1 MKFAVTG
8 GSGFIGSNFTK
19 KLIDKH
25 EVTVLSEK
33 PKTQAFRLK
42 KIFDSIE
49 YKKVNLQNLK
59 EVKHNLR
66 DFDVVAHFAAR
77 ANTAPVTNRTDLD
90 LKIGIISTYNI
101 LEAMRVN
108 RIKKII
114 FASGPAV
121 YGQTTKFPM
130 REDSGMLLPVSLYG
144 ASKLASEG
152 LISAYCN
159 LFGLQGWILRF
170 GNVVG
175 KDMTKGV
182 IVDFISKLKRDSS
195 KLEILGNGLQKKDV
209 IYVDDCIDA
218 ILFVFNKA
226 NDKINLFN
234 VSSGT
239 TISVNEIAKI
249 IIRIM
254 RLKSCKITHTAGN
267 VGWIGDV
274 NKIHY
279 SISKIRKLGWKPRY
293 NSKKA
298 IELTVKSILEL
309 N

>member
-59 EVKHNLR
+59 EVKRNLR

-90 LKIGIISTYNI
+90 PKIGIISTYNI

-121 YGQTTKFPM
+121 YGQTTKFN
-130 REDSGMLLPVSLYG
+130 LL
-144 ASKLASEG
+144 
-152 LISAYCN
+152 SACIAALKN
-159 LFGLQGWILRF
+159 LVEMKIKPQDIENLGIIT
-170 GNVVG
+170 G
-175 KDMTKGV
+175 KIEEVK
-182 IVDFISKLKRDSS
+182 
-195 KLEILGNGLQKKDV
+195 
-209 IYVDDCIDA
+209 
-218 ILFVFNKA
+218 
-226 NDKINLFN
+226 
-234 VSSGT
+234 
-239 TISVNEIAKI
+239 NE
-249 IIRIM
+249 
-254 RLKSCKITHTAGN
+254 
-267 VGWIGDV
+267 
-274 NKIHY
+274 
-279 SISKIRKLGWKPRY
+279 
-293 NSKKA
+293 
-298 IELTVKSILEL
+298 
-309 N
+309 